1 MARKTLLTESEI
13 RSFLKLADLKHIGDD
28 RIHEMYGMK
37 PGMRHDDE
45 DDMKKEEEEEEEEP
59 MADMAADDA
68 MPDMAD
74 DAEMG
79 MDDAEMGMDDG
90 EMDMDADMGAADAG
104 PGMIS
109 IEDFMGALEA
119 ALEDVTGQ
127 PVETEVD
134 MEDDAM
140 DDDGMDDAGMDDDM
154 PGMDDAM
161 PGMDDDDDMDAPAP
175 MMEEEEVV
183 NEVARRVAARLQ
195 AKDNKAEMV
204 DQLAERILSRL
215 TSK

>member
-28 RIHEMYGMK
+28 RIHEMYGMEK
-37 PGMRHDDE
+37 PGMRDEEE
-45 DDMKKEEEEEEEEP
+45 DDMKKEEEDP
-59 MADMAADDA
+59 MADMADMDADMGDMDA
-68 MPDMAD
+68 
-74 DAEMG
+74 G
-79 MDDAEMGMDDG
+79 MD
-90 EMDMDADMGAADAG
+90 DMDADMGAPAAA
-104 PGMIS
+104 GMIS
-109 IEDFMGALEA
+109 VEDFMGALEA

-140 DDDGMDDAGMDDDM
+140 DDDGMDDDM

>member
-28 RIHEMYGMK
+28 RIHEMYGTKM
-37 PGMRHDDE
+37 PGMRDDE
-45 DDMKKEEEEEEEEP
+45 EEMKEEEDP
-59 MADMAADDA
+59 MADMADDDA
-68 MPDMAD
+68 MPGMAD

-79 MDDAEMGMDDG
+79 MDAEPA
-90 EMDMDADMGAADAG
+90 DMDVDMGADMAAPAG
-104 PGMIS
+104 SGMVS

-140 DDDGMDDAGMDDDM
+140 DDDGMDDDGMGDDM
-154 PGMDDAM
+154 SGMDDAM
-161 PGMDDDDDMDAPAP
+161 PGMDDDDDMDAPAA

-195 AKDNKAEMV
+195 AKNNKAEMV

>member
-45 DDMKKEEEEEEEEP
+45 DDMKKEEEEEEEP

>member
-1 MARKTLLTESEI
+1 MATGDAP
-13 RSFLKLADLKHIGDD
+13 ADADAD
-28 RIHEMYGMK
+28 
-37 PGMRHDDE
+37 
-45 DDMKKEEEEEEEEP
+45 
-59 MADMAADDA
+59 MADMA
-68 MPDMAD
+68 
-74 DAEMG
+74 
-79 MDDAEMGMDDG
+79 
-90 EMDMDADMGAADAG
+90 DMDADMGAPAAA
-104 PGMIS
+104 GMIS
-109 IEDFMGALEA
+109 VEDFMGALEA

-140 DDDGMDDAGMDDDM
+140 DDDGMDDDM

>member
-45 DDMKKEEEEEEEEP
+45 DDMKKEEEEEP

>member
-13 RSFLKLADLKHIGDD
+13 RSFLKLADLNHIADD
-28 RIHEMYGMK
+28 RIHEMYGTKM
-37 PGMRHDDE
+37 PGMRSDDE
-45 DDMKKEEEEEEEEP
+45 DDMKEEEDP
-59 MADMAADDA
+59 MADMADDDA
-68 MPDMAD
+68 MPGMADDAEAGMD

-79 MDDAEMGMDDG
+79 MDDAEMGMD
-90 EMDMDADMGAADAG
+90 ADMGAAEAG

-195 AKDNKAEMV
+195 AKNNKTEMV